1 MKKHARLIM
10 KEAQKLGLH
19 LVPLNKPGHLHFDV
33 YDGKRCIGSLVT
45 ANTPN
50 NAFGTVCAAT
60 RDLKRLKHQGAQHAI
75 PESGGQER
83 PERRSLA

>member
-10 KEAQKLGLH
+10 KEAEKLGLR
-19 LVPLNKPGHLHFDV
+19 LVLLNRPGHLHFDV
-33 YDGKRCIGSLVT
+33 FDGKRCIGLLVT

-50 NAFGTVCAAT
+50 NEFGTVCAAT

-75 PESGGQER
+75 PESHSEER
-83 PERRSLA
+83 LERRSLA